1 MLWVLVFLDVSFYCI
16 NNLIKLSGR
25 KIVFLNFK
33 TIIVLLTIF
42 LTRKTQ
48 AKYNKMTTEAKFIT
62 SIRSN
67 ATMPTWGWWVRP
79 ELTKAVRETDKHRI
93 LTDVM
98 NGKLPAYS
106 HQQELITRVSQHLE
120 KSSTAPKLNI
130 SYQTPTGSG
139 KTSSLLLLQDHLRK
153 NHPDVILVMG
163 APATLLSRAIPE
175 LEAQHESNYWMMS
188 QVENGDYRVIRPKS
202 SMINVRREKKKW
214 QGIIKEDDE
223 SFTGKKTT
231 TRPNEN
237 KDRDPTIT
245 QQMWQANQHRARARD
260 PIPNVILADI
270 FAIRKMLQEL
280 ANPIA
285 LSMPN
290 SNSEPDRPTLPNWLR
305 RDNMVLFLDEP
316 NMGIINPD
324 IQQCIRDIL
333 VLKPSVCILASATL
347 GDWANIPSWWQGSAG
362 ELHIISSSPFEQP
375 CLELLNANLDIRRI
389 HKMTPIDLTNSPAEL
404 QTNLRQLNTRQ
415 RATVARYF
423 TKEQITVLTGA
434 DKQLPLA
441 ELRENY
447 LVPFLTADTTEQK
460 TEAIKKLLPDTAGEN
475 CARLKNC
482 LNKSGMTLVAAL
494 NPYQTAMNL
503 CGFNSEEDYFKAKH
517 DMQSL
522 ARNTISS
529 EQKRQKAQE
538 RAAKSK
544 HRDEDAYSDEDE
556 DRIIRVKVGR
566 VELTAAEM
574 EDILHDNDIDTLI
587 FLAHGIVISS
597 DGANRTA
604 RKLFQRA
611 VLSLPETLLETTT
624 KRPPIHCLITDYS
637 GIFGIDC
644 AGIKRVILMDDLAAL
659 LTPDDIVQA
668 TGRVRR
674 EGQILV
680 LNPHAATKLLGF
692 TQHNWDSIITDKITS
707 ILSAKPHSNL
717 QEQKAIIRELRNQPI
732 AGIVYTSEE
741 LLFKVFLQFVCKPD
755 FKSAVKPWSAGIFGC
770 EWNFSETDKYMLM
783 FKNQTQSTLAK
794 TNSLAALCYM
804 YNIIDFDLVAIQ
816 NWLKQ
821 NSTLEELQ
829 QYAKFIEFIEE
840 PSDDE
845 ATSNSGEETE

>member
-1 MLWVLVFLDVSFYCI
+1 
-16 NNLIKLSGR
+16 
-25 KIVFLNFK
+25 
-33 TIIVLLTIF
+33 
-42 LTRKTQ
+42 
-48 AKYNKMTTEAKFIT
+48 MTTEAKFIK
-62 SIRSN
+62 SIKSN
-67 ATMPTWGWWVRP
+67 ATLPGWGWWVRP

-98 NGKLPAYS
+98 NGRLPPYP
-106 HQQELITRVSQHLE
+106 HQQELITLVSKHLE

-153 NHPDVILVMG
+153 NYPDVVLVMG

-175 LEAQHESNYWMMS
+175 MEAQYESNYWMMS
-188 QVENGDYRVIRPKS
+188 QIENGEYRVVRPKS

-214 QGIIKEDDE
+214 QGIIKEDDD

-237 KDRDPTIT
+237 KERDPTIT

-270 FAIRKMLQEL
+270 FAIRKMLQEM
-280 ANPIA
+280 ANPVQ
-285 LSMPN
+285 LVMPN
-290 SNSEPDRPTLPNWLR
+290 ANGEPDRPTLPNWLR

-324 IQQCIRDIL
+324 IQVCIQDIL

-347 GDWANIPSWWQGSAG
+347 GDWATIPEWWQGSAG

-375 CLELLNANLDIRRI
+375 CLELLNANLDVRRI
-389 HKMTPIDLTNSPAEL
+389 HKMTPIDLINSQAEL
-404 QTNLRQLNTRQ
+404 HASVQQLNTRQ
-415 RATVARYF
+415 RATIARYF
-423 TKEQITVLTGA
+423 TREQIVALTGA
-434 DKQLPLA
+434 NNQLPLS
-441 ELRENY
+441 ELRETH
-447 LVPFLTADTTEQK
+447 LVPFLAATLTEQK
-460 TEAIKKLLPDTAGEN
+460 IDALKKLSHDSVGET
-475 CARLKNC
+475 CARLRNC

-494 NPYQTAMNL
+494 NPFQTAMDL
-503 CGFNSEEDYFKAKH
+503 CGFKSEADYFKAKH

-522 ARNTISS
+522 GRNTISA
-529 EQKRQKAQE
+529 EQKRLKAQE
-538 RAAKSK
+538 RAAKAK
-544 HRDEDAYSDEDE
+544 HRDEDAYSDEDD
-556 DRIIRVKVGR
+556 DRITRVKVGR

-587 FLAHGIVISS
+587 FLAHGIVVSS

-611 VLSLPETLLETTT
+611 VLSLPESLLEATT

-644 AGIKRVILMDDLAAL
+644 AGIKRVILMEDLATL

-680 LNPHAATKLLGF
+680 LNPQTAAKLLGF
-692 TQHNWDSIITDKITS
+692 TQHDWDSIVTDKITS

-717 QEQKAIIRELRNQPI
+717 QKQKAIIRELRSQSF
-732 AGIVYTSEE
+732 AGIVYTPEE
-741 LLFKVFLQFVCKPD
+741 LLFKVFLQFVSKPD
-755 FKSAVKPWSAGIFGC
+755 FKSIVKHWTAGLFDC
-770 EWNFSETDKYMLM
+770 NWDFSEIDKYMRM
-783 FKNQTQSTLAK
+783 FKKQQLTD
-794 TNSLAALCYM
+794 NSVANSVAALCYM
-804 YNIIDFDLVAIQ
+804 YNIIDFDLIAMQ

-821 NSTLEELQ
+821 NSTQDELRM
-829 QYAKFIEFIEE
+829 YAKFMEFVEE
-840 PSDDE
+840 PE
-845 ATSNSGEETE
+845 SGEELGNEESE